1 MELKRLKD
9 LGISPIKLDNKY
21 GNKDID
27 NILHKA
33 NDLLY
38 FFNLLYITETAKA
51 YIQNQIK
58 ILGTDLK
65 NVSMSMAQKSSSR
78 KDELRT
84 KLLDIYQKLN
94 SYCPP
99 SDNDINVVNAV
110 EKMNRMQVAMYL
122 KQKKETIMTDE
133 DRFEWIRKIKMFSK
147 AYDADKSLISVM
159 NEILDSFRI

>member
-1 MELKRLKD
+1 MEIKRLKD
-9 LGISPIKLDNKY
+9 LGINPIKLDSKY
-21 GNKDID
+21 GNKEID

-38 FFNLLYITETAKA
+38 FFNLLYITDTAKT
-51 YIQNQIK
+51 YIQSQIK

-94 SYCPP
+94 SYNPP
-99 SDNDINVVNAV
+99 SDNDINVVGIV
-110 EKMNRMQVAMYL
+110 EKMNRMQVAMFL
-122 KQKKETIMTDE
+122 KEKKEGLDNE
-133 DRFEWIRKIKMFSK
+133 KKFEWLRKIQMFSN
-147 AYDADKSLISVM
+147 AYDVSDGLESVN
-159 NEILDSFRI
+159 NEILGSFKI

>member
-1 MELKRLKD
+1 MEIKRLKD
-9 LGISPIKLDNKY
+9 LGINPIKLDSKY
-21 GNKDID
+21 GNNEID

-51 YIQNQIK
+51 YIQSQIK

-78 KDELRT
+78 KEELRT

-94 SYCPP
+94 SYYPP
-99 SDNDINVVNAV
+99 SDNDINVVDIV
-110 EKMNRMQVAMYL
+110 EKMNRMQVAMFL
-122 KQKKETIMTDE
+122 KEKKEGLDNE
-133 DRFEWIRKIKMFSK
+133 KKFEWLRKIQMFSN
-147 AYDADKSLISVM
+147 AYDVSDGLKSVN
-159 NEILDSFRI
+159 NEILGSFKI

>member
-9 LGISPIKLDNKY
+9 LGINPIKLDSKY
-21 GNKDID
+21 GNKEID

-38 FFNLLYITETAKA
+38 FFNLLYITDTAKT
-51 YIQNQIK
+51 YIQSQIK

-78 KDELRT
+78 KEELRT

-94 SYCPP
+94 GYYPP
-99 SDNDINVVNAV
+99 SDNDINVVGIV
-110 EKMNRMQVAMYL
+110 EKMNRMQVAMFL
-122 KQKKETIMTDE
+122 KEKKEGLDNE
-133 DRFEWIRKIKMFSK
+133 KKFEWLRKIQMFSN
-147 AYDADKSLISVM
+147 AYDVSDGLKSVN
-159 NEILDSFRI
+159 NEILNSFKI

>member
-9 LGISPIKLDNKY
+9 LGISPIKLDSKY

-33 NDLLY
+33 NDLLF
-38 FFNLLYITETAKA
+38 FFNLLYITETAKS
-51 YIQNQIK
+51 YILTQIK
-58 ILGTDLK
+58 VLGTDLK

-78 KDELRT
+78 KDELRA
-84 KLLDIYQKLN
+84 KLLDAYSKLN
-94 SYCPP
+94 SYYPP

-122 KQKKETIMTDE
+122 KQKKESVMTDE
-133 DRFEWIRKIKMFSK
+133 DRFEWIRKIQMFSK
-147 AYDADKSLISVM
+147 AYDISDGLKSV
-159 NEILDSFRI
+159 NKEILDSYRI

>member
-9 LGISPIKLDNKY
+9 LGINPIKLDSKY
-21 GNKDID
+21 GNKEID

-38 FFNLLYITETAKA
+38 FFNLLYITDTAKT
-51 YIQNQIK
+51 YIQSQIK

-94 SYCPP
+94 SYNPP
-99 SDNDINVVNAV
+99 SDNDINVVGIV
-110 EKMNRMQVAMYL
+110 EKMNRMQVAMFL
-122 KQKKETIMTDE
+122 KEKKEGLDNE
-133 DRFEWIRKIKMFSK
+133 KKFEWLRKIQMFSN
-147 AYDADKSLISVM
+147 AYDVSDGLKSVN
-159 NEILDSFRI
+159 NEILNSFKI